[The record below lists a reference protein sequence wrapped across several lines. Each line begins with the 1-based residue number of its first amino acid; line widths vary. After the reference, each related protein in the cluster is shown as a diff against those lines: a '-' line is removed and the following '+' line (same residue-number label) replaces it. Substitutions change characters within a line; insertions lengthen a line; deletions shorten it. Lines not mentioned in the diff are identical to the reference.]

1 MCSKGGN
8 GNPNCI
14 PKSFTT
20 CEGDYVF
27 TNPAT
32 GACECIAA
40 CPADDPNFCGDD
52 GCGSP
57 CNPCGDGYV
66 CDAFS
71 EQCLLDENLVDAGHN
86 DNGSTPTVD
95 AGSSEACVAD
105 TDCPDTLADEC
116 VAIPDDTNPDEPDG
130 TDEMYSVT
138 IDVGTCNLDGEC
150 EHGEQWELLTCTSC
164 PADASPGALTAAGC
178 EL

>member
-105 TDCPDTLADEC
+105 TDCPDTLADTC
-116 VAIPDDTNPDEPDG
+116 TTIPGPDG
-130 TDEMYSVT
+130 DMWMIS
-138 IDVGTCNLDGEC
+138 INIGTCDINESVANEC
-150 EHGEQWELLTCTSC
+150 SYELLPYTCTSC